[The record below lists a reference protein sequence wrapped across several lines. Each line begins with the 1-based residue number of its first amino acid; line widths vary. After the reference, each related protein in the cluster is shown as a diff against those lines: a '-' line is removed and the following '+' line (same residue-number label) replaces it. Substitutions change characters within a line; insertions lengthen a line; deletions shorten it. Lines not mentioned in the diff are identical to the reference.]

1 MDLGLTDRTI
11 IVTGGTNGVGLAT
24 TELLLA
30 EGARVAICGRDPDR
44 LVAALDRFNVPDRL
58 LGVQA
63 DVLKLDEVANLV
75 TTVVDRWG
83 GVDGLVNNAG
93 ESRMSTYATTTDDA
107 WRDELEL
114 KFFGL
119 LHPIR
124 AAESF
129 LRSSEVGTIVNVNA
143 VLARQPEPGLV
154 ATSAARAGALNL
166 TKSLSV
172 ELAPAIRVNSVLLG
186 LIDTGQWHRRYEQ
199 TETDLT
205 YKEWGAELAADR
217 GVPLGRLG
225 RPDEVAPV
233 VAMLLS
239 PRAGYV
245 TGTSIQVAG
254 GVGRH
259 V

>member
-30 EGARVAICGRDPDR
+30 EGARVAVCGRDPER
-44 LVAALDRFNVPDRL
+44 LAAALEGFDAPDRL

-63 DVLKLDEVANLV
+63 DVLKADEVANLV
-75 TTVVDRWG
+75 TATVDRWG
-83 GVDGLVNNAG
+83 GVDALVNNAG
-93 ESRMSTYATTTDDA
+93 QSRMSTYATTTDDA
-107 WRDELEL
+107 WRDELDL

-124 AAESF
+124 AVESF
-129 LRSSEVGTIVNVNA
+129 LRSSEVGTIVNLNA
-143 VLARQPEPGLV
+143 VLARQPEGGLV

-186 LIDTGQWHRRYEQ
+186 LIDTGQWRRRYDQ
-199 TETDLT
+199 TETELT
-205 YKEWGAELAADR
+205 YGDWGAELAADR

-225 RPDEVAPV
+225 RPDEVASV
-233 VAMLLS
+233 IALLLS